1 MHILYVPHRA
11 RDDYLI
17 NALGEAGHVV
27 EAAADHG
34 DGVFMMSGGE
44 YDLIV
49 LDQPTPTAR
58 PLKRIVEGARGA
70 LLVLTVD
77 ASTPAERARALRC
90 GADACFVR
98 PIHVMEMEVR
108 IEALA
113 RLGPRRGGESR
124 DGLTLEAAQRLVR
137 SDAVSLPL
145 SVREYGLLD
154 YLARHPGEVLSVDRI
169 QESVWGEASEPR
181 PDLVRTNVSRLRER
195 LERAFGRPFIAT
207 VRGHGYRFDPP

>member
-77 ASTPAERARALRC
+77 ASTPAERLTARR
-90 GADACFVR
+90 
-98 PIHVMEMEVR
+98 
-108 IEALA
+108 
-113 RLGPRRGGESR
+113 
-124 DGLTLEAAQRLVR
+124 
-137 SDAVSLPL
+137 
-145 SVREYGLLD
+145 
-154 YLARHPGEVLSVDRI
+154 
-169 QESVWGEASEPR
+169 
-181 PDLVRTNVSRLRER
+181 
-195 LERAFGRPFIAT
+195 
-207 VRGHGYRFDPP
+207 